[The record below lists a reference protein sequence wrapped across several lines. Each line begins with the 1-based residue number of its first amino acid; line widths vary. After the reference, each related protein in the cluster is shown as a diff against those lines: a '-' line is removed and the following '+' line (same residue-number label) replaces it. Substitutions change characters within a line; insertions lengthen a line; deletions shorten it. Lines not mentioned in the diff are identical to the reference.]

1 MKTLITATAA
11 MLALAAPALAEG
23 DAAAGEKE
31 FRKCKSCHMIES
43 PEGESIV
50 TGGRVGPNLYG
61 IIGSTAGTVEDFR
74 YGEALAAKGEEGL
87 VWDQENIVEYMKDPA
102 EFIGGR
108 SKMTFKLRK
117 GGEDVAAYLA
127 TFSE

>member
-43 PEGESIV
+43 PAGESIV
-50 TGGRVGPNLYG
+50 KGGRVGPNLYG

-87 VWDQENIVEYMKDPA
+87 VAVE
-102 EFIGGR
+102 
-108 SKMTFKLRK
+108 RK
-117 GGEDVAAYLA
+117 GRKAPARNHHKPQRHDELPCAHTVPV
-127 TFSE
+127 SR

>member
-11 MLALAAPALAEG
+11 MLAIAAPALAEG

-50 TGGRVGPNLYG
+50 KGGRVGPNLYG

-74 YGEALAAKGEEGL
+74 YGEALVAKGEEGL
-87 VWDQENIVEYMKDPA
+87 VWDQENIVEYMEDPA
-102 EFIGGR
+102 KFIGGR

>member
-43 PEGESIV
+43 PAGESIV
-50 TGGRVGPNLYG
+50 KGGRVGPNLYG
-61 IIGSTAGTVEDFR
+61 IIGRTAGTVEDFR